1 MTSADKTPWLKLC
14 AANGL
19 EIPYVGYALLD
30 CVVGKKN
37 ISGKGVIIVD
47 DDCLGAEKGI
57 LGMNIIQAVWLALTQ
72 RNLSAFKTTMPRQE
86 GRVWPEAFAE
96 CQRVAAR
103 RAPPPYQGAVRLLR
117 QPPVIIP
124 PQSEMVIW
132 TQVTV
137 KGDIQGEQELVL
149 NSDEPDV
156 VEVSVRRVGVTEVE
170 NDLNTSCV
178 VLKRRWPDS
187 RPTK

>member
-1 MTSADKTPWLKLC
+1 M
-14 AANGL
+14 
-19 EIPYVGYALLD
+19 
-30 CVVGKKN
+30 
-37 ISGKGVIIVD
+37 IIVD

-72 RNLSAFKTTMPRQE
+72 RNLSAFKTTMPPQE

-137 KGDIQGEQELVL
+137 KGDIQGEQELVS

-170 NDLNTSCV
+170 NDLNSHP
-178 VLKRRWPDS
+178 VLSLKGDGLTPNQQNKMTNLLERWKKVFSSHDLAVLEL
-187 RPTK
+187 